1 LTGIVPEATIP
12 TAVLPIPL
20 KINRAQNE
28 FPGARV
34 GRGLM
39 PTRTSVSRKVIAR
52 LFVALLLCS
61 TLLASAKQKPLT
73 NDDVIKMTKA
83 GLDEDVIVGTMQ
95 SNLNA
100 FDLSPDGLIA
110 LKKSGVSSKVLHAMQ
125 SLAKAD
131 TASAPALVPASA
143 PAPKPSSDKSNK
155 DKSNK
160 KDKVTRSSDTLTN
173 WKGPMMR
180 LAVMDLTGSAVKM
193 QTATQASVTTTTVAI
208 PPPAEF
214 ARGLTEMLTTALTKT
229 ERFVVLE
236 RAALDKVTA
245 EQDLGASGR
254 VNPEFAPQVGKVT
267 GAQAIITGDIT
278 RFSYTQSSIGGS
290 GSILRGL
297 GAKVEKTNAQVGID
311 LRIIDTET
319 GEVLLSQSADG
330 SASMSNVSA
339 TITHGGQ
346 DFSSAVAENT
356 PLGKATRQAL
366 EKIVNAVTSTMKSQ
380 RWSGRV
386 MDVRGDHIYINA
398 GTRLGLVADVPLDV
412 FRPDAALTDPE
423 TGRRMGSPDKLI
435 GSVVIDAVKEQYS
448 VAKILNGSGLKR
460 GDVVRLKGQQE
471 EP

>member
-1 LTGIVPEATIP
+1 
-12 TAVLPIPL
+12 
-20 KINRAQNE
+20 
-28 FPGARV
+28 
-34 GRGLM
+34 M
-39 PTRTSVSRKVIAR
+39 PTRTSVFWKVTAH
-52 LFVALLLCS
+52 LFVAFLLCS

-73 NDDVIKMTKA
+73 NDDIIKMTKA

-95 SNLNA
+95 SNANA
-100 FDLSPDGLIA
+100 FDLSPDGLIS
-110 LKKSGVSSKVLHAMQ
+110 LKKGGVSSKVLHTMQ

-131 TASAPALVPASA
+131 KDSGPALVPASS
-143 PAPKPSSDKSNK
+143 PAAKAG
-155 DKSNK
+155 SNK
-160 KDKVTRSSDTLTN
+160 KEKGSRSNDSLTN

-180 LAVMDLTGSAVKM
+180 LAVMDLTGSALKM
-193 QTATQASVTTTTVAI
+193 QTATQPSVSTTTIAI
-208 PPPAEF
+208 PPPADF
-214 ARGLTEMLTTALTKT
+214 ARGMTEMLTTALTKS

-278 RFSYTQSSIGGS
+278 RFSYTQSSLGGS

-339 TITHGGQ
+339 TLTRGSH

-366 EKIVNAVTSTMKSQ
+366 ERIVSAVTNTMKSQ
-380 RWSGRV
+380 RWSGRI

-398 GTRLGLVADVPLDV
+398 GTRLGLVTDVPLDV
-412 FRPDAALTDPE
+412 FRADATLTDPE

>member
-1 LTGIVPEATIP
+1 
-12 TAVLPIPL
+12 
-20 KINRAQNE
+20 
-28 FPGARV
+28 
-34 GRGLM
+34 M
-39 PTRTSVSRKVIAR
+39 PTRTSVSWKVTAR

-73 NDDVIKMTKA
+73 NDDIIKMTKA

-95 SNLNA
+95 SNANA
-100 FDLSPDGLIA
+100 FDLSPDGLIS
-110 LKKSGVSSKVLHAMQ
+110 LKKGGVSSKVLHVMQ

-131 TASAPALVPASA
+131 KDSGPALASAPAAKA
-143 PAPKPSSDKSNK
+143 GSNK
-155 DKSNK
+155 KD
-160 KDKVTRSSDTLTN
+160 KDKVTRSSDTLSN

-180 LAVMDLTGSAVKM
+180 LAVMDLTGSALKM
-193 QTATQASVTTTTVAI
+193 QTATQSSISTTTIAI
-208 PPPAEF
+208 PPPADF
-214 ARGLTEMLTTALTKT
+214 ARGMTEMLTTALTKS

-254 VNPEFAPQVGKVT
+254 VNPEFAPQVGKIT

-278 RFSYTQSSIGGS
+278 RFSYTQSSVGGS

-339 TITHGGQ
+339 TLTRGSH

-366 EKIVNAVTSTMKSQ
+366 ERIVNAVTKTMKSQ

-398 GTRLGLVADVPLDV
+398 GTRLGLVTDVPLDV
-412 FRPDAALTDPE
+412 FRADAALTDPE

>member
-1 LTGIVPEATIP
+1 MT
-12 TAVLPIPL
+12 
-20 KINRAQNE
+20 
-28 FPGARV
+28 
-34 GRGLM
+34 
-39 PTRTSVSRKVIAR
+39 TRTSVSWKVTAR

-73 NDDVIKMTKA
+73 NDDIIKMTKA

-95 SNLNA
+95 SNTNA

-110 LKKSGVSSKVLHAMQ
+110 LKKGGVSSKVLHAMQ

-131 TASAPALVPASA
+131 NDSAPALVPAS
-143 PAPKPSSDKSNK
+143 SSGSKAGN
-155 DKSNK
+155 NK
-160 KDKVTRSSDTLTN
+160 KEKITRTSDALTN

-180 LAVMDLTGSAVKM
+180 LAVMDLTGSALKM
-193 QTATQASVTTTTVAI
+193 QTATQSSVSTTTIAI
-208 PPPAEF
+208 PPPADF
-214 ARGLTEMLTTALTKT
+214 ARGMTEMLTTALTKT

-254 VNPEFAPQVGKVT
+254 VNPEFAPQVGKIT

-278 RFSYTQSSIGGS
+278 RFSYTQSSLGGS
-290 GSILRGL
+290 GSILRGI

-330 SASMSNVSA
+330 SASMSNVAA
-339 TITHGGQ
+339 TLTHGSQ
-346 DFSSAVAENT
+346 DFSTAVAENT

-366 EKIVNAVTSTMKSQ
+366 ERIVIAVTKTMKSQ

-398 GTRLGLVADVPLDV
+398 GTRLGLITDVPLDV

>member
-1 LTGIVPEATIP
+1 
-12 TAVLPIPL
+12 
-20 KINRAQNE
+20 
-28 FPGARV
+28 
-34 GRGLM
+34 M
-39 PTRTSVSRKVIAR
+39 PTRTSVFWKVTAH
-52 LFVALLLCS
+52 LFVAFLLCS

-73 NDDVIKMTKA
+73 NDDIIKMTKA

-95 SNLNA
+95 SNANA
-100 FDLSPDGLIA
+100 FDVSPDGLIS
-110 LKKSGVSSKVLHAMQ
+110 LKKAGVTSKVLHTMQ

-131 TASAPALVPASA
+131 KDSGPVSVSASSPAAKA
-143 PAPKPSSDKSNK
+143 GN
-155 DKSNK
+155 NK
-160 KDKVTRSSDTLTN
+160 KDKGTRSNDSLTN

-180 LAVMDLTGSAVKM
+180 LAVMDLTGSALKM
-193 QTATQASVTTTTVAI
+193 QTATQASVSTTTVAI
-208 PPPAEF
+208 PPPADF
-214 ARGLTEMLTTALTKT
+214 ARGMTEMLTTALTKS

-254 VNPEFAPQVGKVT
+254 VNPEFAPQVGKIT

-278 RFSYTQSSIGGS
+278 RFSYTQSSVGGS

-297 GAKVEKTNAQVGID
+297 GAKVEKTTAQVGID

-339 TITHGGQ
+339 TLTRGSH

-366 EKIVNAVTSTMKSQ
+366 ERIVNAVTNTMKSQ

-398 GTRLGLVADVPLDV
+398 GTRLGLVTDVPLDV
-412 FRPDAALTDPE
+412 FRADAALTDPE

>member
-1 LTGIVPEATIP
+1 
-12 TAVLPIPL
+12 
-20 KINRAQNE
+20 
-28 FPGARV
+28 
-34 GRGLM
+34 M
-39 PTRTSVSRKVIAR
+39 PTRTSVFWKFTAH

-73 NDDVIKMTKA
+73 NDDIIKMTKA

-95 SNLNA
+95 SNANA
-100 FDLSPDGLIA
+100 FDLSPDGLIS
-110 LKKSGVSSKVLHAMQ
+110 LKKGGVSSKVLHTMQ

-131 TASAPALVPASA
+131 KDSGPALVPASS
-143 PAPKPSSDKSNK
+143 PAAKAG
-155 DKSNK
+155 SNK
-160 KDKVTRSSDTLTN
+160 KEKGARSNDSLTN

-180 LAVMDLTGSAVKM
+180 LAVMDLTGSALKM
-193 QTATQASVTTTTVAI
+193 QTATQASVSTTSIAI
-208 PPPAEF
+208 PPPADF
-214 ARGLTEMLTTALTKT
+214 ARGMTEMLTTALTKS

-278 RFSYTQSSIGGS
+278 RFSYTQSSLGGS

-339 TITHGGQ
+339 TLTRGSH

-366 EKIVNAVTSTMKSQ
+366 ERIVSAVTNTMKSQ

-398 GTRLGLVADVPLDV
+398 GTRLGLVTDVPLDV
-412 FRPDAALTDPE
+412 FRADATLTDPE

>member
-1 LTGIVPEATIP
+1 
-12 TAVLPIPL
+12 
-20 KINRAQNE
+20 
-28 FPGARV
+28 
-34 GRGLM
+34 M
-39 PTRTSVSRKVIAR
+39 PTRTSVSWKVTAR

-73 NDDVIKMTKA
+73 NDDIIKMTKA
-83 GLDEDVIVGTMQ
+83 GLDEDVIIGTMQ
-95 SNLNA
+95 SNANA
-100 FDLSPDGLIA
+100 FDLSPDGLIS
-110 LKKSGVSSKVLHAMQ
+110 LKKGGVSSKVLHTMQ

-131 TASAPALVPASA
+131 KDSG
-143 PAPKPSSDKSNK
+143 PAPVSASSSPAANAG
-155 DKSNK
+155 SNK
-160 KDKVTRSSDTLTN
+160 KEKGTRSSDSLSN

-180 LAVMDLTGSAVKM
+180 LAVMDLTGSALKM
-193 QTATQASVTTTTVAI
+193 QTATQSSISTTTIAI
-208 PPPAEF
+208 PPPADF
-214 ARGLTEMLTTALTKT
+214 ARGMTEMLTTALTKS

-254 VNPEFAPQVGKVT
+254 VNPEFAPQVGKIT

-278 RFSYTQSSIGGS
+278 RFSYTQSSVGGS

-339 TITHGGQ
+339 TLTRGSH

-366 EKIVNAVTSTMKSQ
+366 ERIVNAVTNTMKSQ

-398 GTRLGLVADVPLDV
+398 GTRLGLVTDVPLDV
-412 FRPDAALTDPE
+412 FRADAALTDPE

>member
-1 LTGIVPEATIP
+1 
-12 TAVLPIPL
+12 
-20 KINRAQNE
+20 
-28 FPGARV
+28 
-34 GRGLM
+34 M
-39 PTRTSVSRKVIAR
+39 PTRTSVFWKVTAH
-52 LFVALLLCS
+52 LFVAFLLCS

-73 NDDVIKMTKA
+73 NDDIIKMTKA

-95 SNLNA
+95 SNANA
-100 FDLSPDGLIA
+100 FDLSPDGLIS
-110 LKKSGVSSKVLHAMQ
+110 LKKGGVSSKVLHTMQ

-131 TASAPALVPASA
+131 KDSGPALVSASSPAA
-143 PAPKPSSDKSNK
+143 KAG
-155 DKSNK
+155 SNK
-160 KDKVTRSSDTLTN
+160 KDKGTRSNDSLTN

-180 LAVMDLTGSAVKM
+180 LAVMDLTGSALKM
-193 QTATQASVTTTTVAI
+193 QTATQPSVSTTTIAI
-208 PPPAEF
+208 PPPADF
-214 ARGLTEMLTTALTKT
+214 ARGMTEMLTTALTKS

-339 TITHGGQ
+339 TLTRGSH

-366 EKIVNAVTSTMKSQ
+366 ERIVNAVTNTMKSQ

-398 GTRLGLVADVPLDV
+398 GTRLGLVTDVPLDV
-412 FRPDAALTDPE
+412 FRADATLTDPE

>member
-1 LTGIVPEATIP
+1 
-12 TAVLPIPL
+12 
-20 KINRAQNE
+20 
-28 FPGARV
+28 
-34 GRGLM
+34 
-39 PTRTSVSRKVIAR
+39 
-52 LFVALLLCS
+52 
-61 TLLASAKQKPLT
+61 
-73 NDDVIKMTKA
+73 MTKA

-95 SNLNA
+95 SNANA
-100 FDLSPDGLIA
+100 FDLSPDGLIS
-110 LKKSGVSSKVLHAMQ
+110 LKKGGVSSKVLHTMQ

-131 TASAPALVPASA
+131 KDSGPALVSASSPAA
-143 PAPKPSSDKSNK
+143 KAGSN
-155 DKSNK
+155 KSNK
-160 KDKVTRSSDTLTN
+160 KEKGTRSNDSLTN

-180 LAVMDLTGSAVKM
+180 LAVMDLTGSALKM
-193 QTATQASVTTTTVAI
+193 QTATQPSISTTTIAI
-208 PPPAEF
+208 PPPADF
-214 ARGLTEMLTTALTKT
+214 ARGMTEMLTTALTKS

-278 RFSYTQSSIGGS
+278 RFSYTQSSLGGS

-339 TITHGGQ
+339 TLTRGSH

-366 EKIVNAVTSTMKSQ
+366 ERIVSAVTITMKSQ

-398 GTRLGLVADVPLDV
+398 GTRLGLVTDVPLDV
-412 FRPDAALTDPE
+412 FRADATLTDPE

>member
-1 LTGIVPEATIP
+1 
-12 TAVLPIPL
+12 
-20 KINRAQNE
+20 
-28 FPGARV
+28 
-34 GRGLM
+34 M
-39 PTRTSVSRKVIAR
+39 PTRTSVFWKVTAH
-52 LFVALLLCS
+52 LFVAFLLCS

-73 NDDVIKMTKA
+73 NDDIIKMTKA

-95 SNLNA
+95 SNANA
-100 FDLSPDGLIA
+100 FDLSPDGLIS
-110 LKKSGVSSKVLHAMQ
+110 LKKGGVSSKVLHTMQ

-131 TASAPALVPASA
+131 KDSGPAPVSASAPAAKA
-143 PAPKPSSDKSNK
+143 G
-155 DKSNK
+155 SNK
-160 KDKVTRSSDTLTN
+160 KDKGTRSNDSLTN

-180 LAVMDLTGSAVKM
+180 LAVMDLTGSALKM
-193 QTATQASVTTTTVAI
+193 QTATQPSVSTTTIAI
-208 PPPAEF
+208 PPPADF
-214 ARGLTEMLTTALTKT
+214 ARGMTEMLTTALTKS

-278 RFSYTQSSIGGS
+278 RFSYTQSSLGGS

-339 TITHGGQ
+339 TLTRGSH

-366 EKIVNAVTSTMKSQ
+366 ERIVSAVTNTMKSQ

-398 GTRLGLVADVPLDV
+398 GTRLGLVTDVPLDV
-412 FRPDAALTDPE
+412 FRADATLTDPE

>member
-1 LTGIVPEATIP
+1 
-12 TAVLPIPL
+12 
-20 KINRAQNE
+20 
-28 FPGARV
+28 
-34 GRGLM
+34 M
-39 PTRTSVSRKVIAR
+39 PTRTSVFWKVTAH
-52 LFVALLLCS
+52 LFVAFLLCS

-73 NDDVIKMTKA
+73 NDDIIKMTKA

-95 SNLNA
+95 SNANA
-100 FDLSPDGLIA
+100 FDLSPDGLIS
-110 LKKSGVSSKVLHAMQ
+110 LKKGGVSSKVLHTMQ

-131 TASAPALVPASA
+131 KDSGPALVSASSPAA
-143 PAPKPSSDKSNK
+143 KGG
-155 DKSNK
+155 SNK
-160 KDKVTRSSDTLTN
+160 KEKGSRSNDSLTN

-180 LAVMDLTGSAVKM
+180 LAVMDLTGSALKM
-193 QTATQASVTTTTVAI
+193 QTATQPSLSTTTIAI
-208 PPPAEF
+208 PPPADF
-214 ARGLTEMLTTALTKT
+214 ARGMTEMLTTALTKS

-254 VNPEFAPQVGKVT
+254 VNPEFAPQVGKIT

-278 RFSYTQSSIGGS
+278 RFSYTQSSLGGS

-339 TITHGGQ
+339 TLTRGSH

-366 EKIVNAVTSTMKSQ
+366 ERIVNAVTNTMKSQ

-398 GTRLGLVADVPLDV
+398 GTRLGLVTDVPLDV
-412 FRPDAALTDPE
+412 FRADAGLTDPE

>member
-1 LTGIVPEATIP
+1 
-12 TAVLPIPL
+12 
-20 KINRAQNE
+20 
-28 FPGARV
+28 
-34 GRGLM
+34 M
-39 PTRTSVSRKVIAR
+39 PTRTSVFWKVTAH
-52 LFVALLLCS
+52 LFVAFLLCS

-73 NDDVIKMTKA
+73 NDDIIKMTKA

-95 SNLNA
+95 SNANA
-100 FDLSPDGLIA
+100 FDLSPDGLIS
-110 LKKSGVSSKVLHAMQ
+110 LKKGGVSSKVLHTMQ

-131 TASAPALVPASA
+131 RDSGPATVSASSPAAKA
-143 PAPKPSSDKSNK
+143 G
-155 DKSNK
+155 SNK
-160 KDKVTRSSDTLTN
+160 KDKSTRSSDTLTN

-180 LAVMDLTGSAVKM
+180 LAVMDLAGSALKM
-193 QTATQASVTTTTVAI
+193 QTATQASVSTTTIAI
-208 PPPAEF
+208 PPPADF
-214 ARGLTEMLTTALTKT
+214 ARGMTEMLTTALTKS

-254 VNPEFAPQVGKVT
+254 VNPEFAPQVGKIT

-278 RFSYTQSSIGGS
+278 RFSYTQSSLGGS

-339 TITHGGQ
+339 TLTRGSH

-366 EKIVNAVTSTMKSQ
+366 ERIVNAVTNTMKSQ

-398 GTRLGLVADVPLDV
+398 GTRLGLVTDVPLDV
-412 FRPDAALTDPE
+412 FRADAGLTDPE

>member
-1 LTGIVPEATIP
+1 
-12 TAVLPIPL
+12 
-20 KINRAQNE
+20 
-28 FPGARV
+28 
-34 GRGLM
+34 M
-39 PTRTSVSRKVIAR
+39 PTRTSVFWKVTAH
-52 LFVALLLCS
+52 LFVAFLLCS

-73 NDDVIKMTKA
+73 NDDIIKMTKA

-95 SNLNA
+95 SNANA
-100 FDLSPDGLIA
+100 FDLSPDGLIS
-110 LKKSGVSSKVLHAMQ
+110 LKKGGVSSKVLHTMQ

-131 TASAPALVPASA
+131 KDSGPALVSASSPAA
-143 PAPKPSSDKSNK
+143 KAG
-155 DKSNK
+155 SNK
-160 KDKVTRSSDTLTN
+160 KDKGTRSNDSLTN

-180 LAVMDLTGSAVKM
+180 LAVMDLTGSALKM
-193 QTATQASVTTTTVAI
+193 QTATQPSVSTTTIAI
-208 PPPAEF
+208 PPPADF
-214 ARGLTEMLTTALTKT
+214 ARGMTEMLTTALTKS

-278 RFSYTQSSIGGS
+278 RFSYTQSSLGGS

-339 TITHGGQ
+339 TLTRGSH

-366 EKIVNAVTSTMKSQ
+366 ERIVSAVTNTMKSQ

-398 GTRLGLVADVPLDV
+398 GTRLGLVTDVPLDV
-412 FRPDAALTDPE
+412 FRADATLTDPE

>member
-1 LTGIVPEATIP
+1 
-12 TAVLPIPL
+12 
-20 KINRAQNE
+20 
-28 FPGARV
+28 
-34 GRGLM
+34 M
-39 PTRTSVSRKVIAR
+39 PTRTSVFWKVTAH
-52 LFVALLLCS
+52 LFVAFLLCS

-73 NDDVIKMTKA
+73 NDDIIKMTKA

-95 SNLNA
+95 SNANA
-100 FDLSPDGLIA
+100 FDLSPDGLIS
-110 LKKSGVSSKVLHAMQ
+110 LKKGGVSSKVLHTMQ

-131 TASAPALVPASA
+131 KDSGPALVSASSPAA
-143 PAPKPSSDKSNK
+143 KAG
-155 DKSNK
+155 SNK
-160 KDKVTRSSDTLTN
+160 KDKGTRSNDSLTN

-180 LAVMDLTGSAVKM
+180 LAVMDLTGSALKM
-193 QTATQASVTTTTVAI
+193 QTATQPSVSTTTIAI
-208 PPPAEF
+208 PPPADF
-214 ARGLTEMLTTALTKT
+214 ARGMTEMLTTALTKS

-278 RFSYTQSSIGGS
+278 RFSYTQSSLGGS

-339 TITHGGQ
+339 TLTRGSH

-366 EKIVNAVTSTMKSQ
+366 ERIVSAVSNTMKSQ

-398 GTRLGLVADVPLDV
+398 GTRLGLVTDVPLDV
-412 FRPDAALTDPE
+412 FRADATLTDPE

>member
-1 LTGIVPEATIP
+1 
-12 TAVLPIPL
+12 
-20 KINRAQNE
+20 
-28 FPGARV
+28 
-34 GRGLM
+34 M
-39 PTRTSVSRKVIAR
+39 PTRTSVFWKVTAH
-52 LFVALLLCS
+52 LFVAFLLCS

-73 NDDVIKMTKA
+73 NDDIIKMTKA

-95 SNLNA
+95 SNANA
-100 FDLSPDGLIA
+100 FDLSPDGLIS
-110 LKKSGVSSKVLHAMQ
+110 LKKGGVSSKVLHTMQ

-131 TASAPALVPASA
+131 KDSGPALVSASSPAA
-143 PAPKPSSDKSNK
+143 KAG
-155 DKSNK
+155 SNK
-160 KDKVTRSSDTLTN
+160 KEKGTRSNDSLTN

-180 LAVMDLTGSAVKM
+180 LAVMDLTGSALKM
-193 QTATQASVTTTTVAI
+193 QTATQSSVSTTTIAI
-208 PPPAEF
+208 PPPADF
-214 ARGLTEMLTTALTKT
+214 ARGMTEMLTTALTKS

-278 RFSYTQSSIGGS
+278 RFSYTQSSLGGS

-339 TITHGGQ
+339 TLTRGSH

-366 EKIVNAVTSTMKSQ
+366 ERIVSAVTNTMKSQ

-398 GTRLGLVADVPLDV
+398 GTRLGLVTDVPLDV
-412 FRPDAALTDPE
+412 FRADATLTDPE

-435 GSVVIDAVKEQYS
+435 GSVVIDSVKEQYS

>member
-1 LTGIVPEATIP
+1 
-12 TAVLPIPL
+12 
-20 KINRAQNE
+20 
-28 FPGARV
+28 
-34 GRGLM
+34 M
-39 PTRTSVSRKVIAR
+39 PTRTSVSWKVTAR

-73 NDDVIKMTKA
+73 NDDIIKMTKA

-95 SNLNA
+95 SNANA

-110 LKKSGVSSKVLHAMQ
+110 LKKGGVSSKVLHSMQ
-125 SLAKAD
+125 SMAKAAD
-131 TASAPALVPASA
+131 SGPALVPASS
-143 PAPKPSSDKSNK
+143 PAPKSG
-155 DKSNK
+155 SNK
-160 KDKVTRSSDTLTN
+160 KDKVNRSSDTLTN

-448 VAKILNGSGLKR
+448 TARILNGSGLKR

>member
-1 LTGIVPEATIP
+1 
-12 TAVLPIPL
+12 
-20 KINRAQNE
+20 
-28 FPGARV
+28 
-34 GRGLM
+34 
-39 PTRTSVSRKVIAR
+39 
-52 LFVALLLCS
+52 
-61 TLLASAKQKPLT
+61 
-73 NDDVIKMTKA
+73 
-83 GLDEDVIVGTMQ
+83 
-95 SNLNA
+95 
-100 FDLSPDGLIA
+100 
-110 LKKSGVSSKVLHAMQ
+110 
-125 SLAKAD
+125 
-131 TASAPALVPASA
+131 
-143 PAPKPSSDKSNK
+143 
-155 DKSNK
+155 
-160 KDKVTRSSDTLTN
+160 
-173 WKGPMMR
+173 MR
-180 LAVMDLTGSAVKM
+180 LAVMDLTGSALKM
-193 QTATQASVTTTTVAI
+193 QTATQSSVSTTTIAI
-208 PPPAEF
+208 PPPADF
-214 ARGLTEMLTTALTKT
+214 ARGMTEMLTTALTKS

-278 RFSYTQSSIGGS
+278 RFSYTQSSLGGS

-339 TITHGGQ
+339 TLTRGSH

-366 EKIVNAVTSTMKSQ
+366 ERIVSAVTNTMKSQ

-398 GTRLGLVADVPLDV
+398 GTRLGLVTDVPLDV
-412 FRPDAALTDPE
+412 FRADATLTDPE

>member
-1 LTGIVPEATIP
+1 
-12 TAVLPIPL
+12 
-20 KINRAQNE
+20 
-28 FPGARV
+28 
-34 GRGLM
+34 M
-39 PTRTSVSRKVIAR
+39 PTRTSIFWKVTAH
-52 LFVALLLCS
+52 LFVAFLLCS

-73 NDDVIKMTKA
+73 NDDIIKMTRA

-95 SNLNA
+95 SNANA
-100 FDLSPDGLIA
+100 FDLSPDGLIS
-110 LKKSGVSSKVLHAMQ
+110 LKKGGVSSKVLHTMQ

-131 TASAPALVPASA
+131 KDSGPALVSASSPAA
-143 PAPKPSSDKSNK
+143 KAG
-155 DKSNK
+155 SNK
-160 KDKVTRSSDTLTN
+160 KDKGTRSNDSLTN

-180 LAVMDLTGSAVKM
+180 LAVMDLTGSALKM
-193 QTATQASVTTTTVAI
+193 QTATQPSVSTTTIAI
-208 PPPAEF
+208 PPPADF
-214 ARGLTEMLTTALTKT
+214 ARGMTEMLTTALTKS

-278 RFSYTQSSIGGS
+278 RFSYTQSSLGGS

-339 TITHGGQ
+339 TLTRGSH

-366 EKIVNAVTSTMKSQ
+366 ERIVSAVTNTMKSQ

-398 GTRLGLVADVPLDV
+398 GTRLGLVTDVPLDV
-412 FRPDAALTDPE
+412 FRADATLTDPE